1 MSKIP
6 NAVLIVG
13 PSARMRRDVGSKVT
27 QTWPAAR
34 VDIHEPLLGRPGPG
48 ILADYDGVLI
58 AHDLAIHSESGL
70 TWLREMRDA
79 GKLPP
84 AILLTDSA
92 ENIVC
97 ETALESGASACLRT
111 EQLSSEVLCKVFSC
125 DENLSTDT
133 LPEPPKSVVAPEIA
147 PSNQAR
153 SQSYG
158 QSVAHNDEKIV
169 DVPGYRVEELVAH
182 GGMSA
187 VYRAV
192 REGDNQRVALKVLH
206 LGEDHDHELIH
217 RFMREYAS
225 VARLSHPNV
234 ISIEERGF
242 SSDFAYISMEYC
254 PSGDLKGRIQLGLTP
269 RDVLDYARQ
278 IALGLGAAHRAGLI
292 HRDVKPSNML
302 FREDGT
308 LVVSDF
314 GVAKN
319 VSETHQN
326 LTMPKAV
333 VGTVYYVSPEQVKA
347 DPVDARSDLYGLG
360 AVIYQMLTGNPPF
373 VRQERVQILT
383 AHVNDPVP
391 RLTGKNMQFQKLID
405 GLLAKD
411 PDERF
416 QTAEEVVE
424 GLNWIEESFALHAR
438 TALQ

>member
-1 MSKIP
+1 MSKSP
-6 NAVLIVG
+6 NSILIVG
-13 PSARMRRDVGSKVT
+13 PSARMRRDVGDKVT
-27 QTWPAAR
+27 ETWPAAK
-34 VDIHEPLLGRPGPG
+34 VDIYEPLLGRPRPD
-48 ILADYDGVLI
+48 LLSDYDGVLI
-58 AHDLAIHSESGL
+58 AHDLAIHAESGL
-70 TWLREMRDA
+70 SWLREMRDA

-84 AILLTDSA
+84 AVLLTDSP
-92 ENIVC
+92 EGIVC
-97 ETALESGASACLRT
+97 ETALQSGASACLRT
-111 EQLSSEVLCKVFSC
+111 AQLSSEALCEVFAC
-125 DENLSTDT
+125 DDNLSTDT
-133 LPEPPKSVVAPEIA
+133 QPDGTRNAASTEITPSSQGQSQSHGLSVV
-147 PSNQAR
+147 
-153 SQSYG
+153 
-158 QSVAHNDEKIV
+158 HNDEKIV
-169 DVPGYRVEELVAH
+169 DVPGYRVEQLVAH

-187 VYRAV
+187 VYRAI
-192 REGDNQRVALKVLH
+192 RDGDDQLVAIKVLH
-206 LGEDHDHELIH
+206 LGEEHDREMIH

-242 SSDFAYISMEYC
+242 SADFAYISMEFC

-278 IALGLGAAHRAGLI
+278 IALGLGAAHSTGLI

-314 GVAKN
+314 GVAKD

-333 VGTVYYVSPEQVKA
+333 VGTVYYVSPEQVRA
-347 DPVDARSDLYGLG
+347 DPIDARSDLYGLG

-373 VRQERVQILT
+373 VRQERVEILN

-391 RLTGKNMQFQKLID
+391 QLTGKNVQFQKLID

-411 PDERF
+411 PDDRF
-416 QTAEEVVE
+416 QTAAEVVE
-424 GLNWIEESFALHAR
+424 GLNWIEESLA
-438 TALQ
+438 

>member
-1 MSKIP
+1 MDPKAI
-6 NAVLIVG
+6 LIIG
-13 PSARMRRDVGSKVT
+13 PRARMRSDVGSKVSE
-27 QTWPAAR
+27 TWPDTI
-34 VDIHEPLLGRPGPG
+34 VDIHEPLLGRPGPDF
-48 ILADYDGVLI
+48 LSDYDGVLI
-58 AHDLAIHSESGL
+58 AHDLAIQSESGL

-79 GKLPP
+79 GAVPP

-92 ENIVC
+92 ESVVC
-97 ETALESGASACLRT
+97 ETALQNGASACLLT
-111 EQLSSEVLCKVFSC
+111 AQLSADAMREFFAPHDDVG
-125 DENLSTDT
+125 TDT
-133 LPEPPKSVVAPEIA
+133 RPDQTTTP
-147 PSNQAR
+147 QATRSTQGQSR
-153 SQSYG
+153 SQS
-158 QSVAHNDEKIV
+158 QSLGLPPVHTDGKVI

-192 REGDNQRVALKVLH
+192 REGDNQLVALKVLH
-206 LGEDHDHELIH
+206 LGEEHDRELIH

-225 VARLSHPNV
+225 VARLSHPNI

-242 SSDFAYISMEYC
+242 SADFAYISMEYC
-254 PSGDLKGRIQLGLTP
+254 PSGDLKGRIQLGLLP

-278 IALGLGAAHRAGLI
+278 IAFGLGAAHRMGLV

-314 GVAKN
+314 GVAKD
-319 VSETHQN
+319 VSESHQN

-347 DPVDARSDLYGLG
+347 EPVDARSDLYGLG

-373 VRQERVQILT
+373 VRQDRADILA

-391 RLTGKNMQFQKLID
+391 RLTGKNLSFQKLID

-411 PDERF
+411 PDDRF
-416 QTAEEVVE
+416 QTAEEAVE
-424 GLNWIEESFALHAR
+424 GLNWIESSLA
-438 TALQ
+438 

>member
-1 MSKIP
+1 
-6 NAVLIVG
+6 
-13 PSARMRRDVGSKVT
+13 MRREVDGKVT
-27 QTWPAAR
+27 ETWPDTT
-34 VDIHEPLLGRPGPG
+34 VDIHEPLLGRPGPDS
-48 ILADYDGVLI
+48 LSDYDGILI
-58 AHDLAIHSESGL
+58 SHDLAIQGESGL

-79 GKLPP
+79 GGMPP

-92 ENIVC
+92 EGVVSESAIQ
-97 ETALESGASACLRT
+97 SGASACLLT
-111 EQLSSEVLCKVFSC
+111 AQLSADALREVFGR
-125 DENLSTDT
+125 DETIGTDT
-133 LPEPPKSVVAPEIA
+133 QPDNETRTVTASQIA
-147 PSNQAR
+147 QTSQGG
-153 SQSYG
+153 SQSQG
-158 QSVAHNDEKIV
+158 LTPVHKDTNVI

-192 REGDNQRVALKVLH
+192 REGDNKLVALKVLH
-206 LGEDHDHELIH
+206 LGEEHDHELIH

-242 SSDFAYISMEYC
+242 SADFAYISMEYC
-254 PSGDLKGRIQLGLTP
+254 PSGDLKGRIQIGLLP
-269 RDVLDYARQ
+269 RDVINYSRQ
-278 IALGLGAAHRAGLI
+278 IALGLGAAHRTGLV

-314 GVAKN
+314 GVAKD
-319 VSETHQN
+319 VSESHRT

-347 DPVDARSDLYGLG
+347 GPVDARSDLYGLG

-373 VRQERVQILT
+373 VRQDRVDILN
-383 AHVNDPVP
+383 AHVNDPAP
-391 RLTGKNMQFQKLID
+391 RLAGKNIQFQQLVD

-411 PDERF
+411 PDDRF
-416 QTAEEVVE
+416 QTADEAVE
-424 GLNWIEESFALHAR
+424 GLNWIERKLG
-438 TALQ
+438 

>member
-1 MSKIP
+1 MSKDPKAI
-6 NAVLIVG
+6 LIIG
-13 PSARMRRDVGSKVT
+13 PSARMRSDVGSKVSE
-27 QTWPAAR
+27 TWPDTV
-34 VDIHEPLLGRPGPG
+34 VDIHEPLLGKPGPDS
-48 ILADYDGVLI
+48 LSDYDGVLI
-58 AHDLAIHSESGL
+58 AHDLAIQSESGL
-70 TWLREMRDA
+70 SWLREMSDA
-79 GKLPP
+79 GAVPP

-92 ENIVC
+92 EAVVY
-97 ETALESGASACLRT
+97 ETALQNGASACLLT
-111 EQLSSEVLCKVFSC
+111 AQLSADALREFFVRR
-125 DENLSTDT
+125 DDAGTDT
-133 LPEPPKSVVAPEIA
+133 QPGQTRSITTPQRTRST
-147 PSNQAR
+147 QGR
-153 SQSYG
+153 SQSPSQG
-158 QSVAHNDEKIV
+158 PSLVHGDEKVI
-169 DVPGYRVEELVAH
+169 DVPGYRVEALVAH

-192 REGDNQRVALKVLH
+192 REGDNQLVALKVLH
-206 LGEDHDHELIH
+206 LGEEHDRELIH

-242 SSDFAYISMEYC
+242 SADFAYISMEYC
-254 PSGDLKGRIQLGLTP
+254 PSGDLKGRIQIGLLP

-278 IALGLGAAHRAGLI
+278 IALGLGAAHRTGLV

-314 GVAKN
+314 GVAKD
-319 VSETHQN
+319 VSESHQN

-347 DPVDARSDLYGLG
+347 GPVDARSDLYGLG

-373 VRQERVQILT
+373 VRQDRADILL

-391 RLTGKNMQFQKLID
+391 RLTGKNLQFQKLID

-411 PDERF
+411 PDDRF
-416 QTAEEVVE
+416 QTADEAVE
-424 GLNWIEESFALHAR
+424 GLNWIESSLA
-438 TALQ
+438 